1 MIKVIL
7 IDDEKH
13 AIVTLQHMIEKFDDV
28 EILATTQKSTEAK
41 ELIEKHKPD
50 LVFLDIEMPFMNGFE
65 VLEQF
70 ADINFKVIFTTAYN
84 QYAIKALRVNALDY
98 LMKPVDKDE
107 LREALDKF
115 VNNEL
120 FTTHEQL
127 QQVSQFS
134 SGKIQDTLAL
144 STQEG
149 LHFVKVDDI
158 MYLEASGC
166 YTYIIMNDGV
176 KHLVSKNLA
185 IFEDV
190 LKGNSLFFRPHKSH
204 VVKKR
209 AVSATSGSE
218 NYPYAYVNGEKGL
231 PASATVDGAT
241 VIYTYTD

>member
-13 AIVTLQHMIEKFDDV
+13 AIVTLQHMLEKFDDV
-28 EILATTQKSTEAK
+28 QILATTQKSTEAK

-50 LVFLDIEMPFMNGFE
+50 LVFLDIEMPFLNGFE

-70 ADINFKVIFTTAYN
+70 AEIPFKVVFTTAYN

-98 LMKPVDKDE
+98 LMKPIDKDE
-107 LREALDKF
+107 LREALDKY

-120 FTTHEQL
+120 STTPEQV

-134 SGKIQDTLAL
+134 SGKIPDTLAL

-149 LHFVKVDDI
+149 LHFVKVEDI
-158 MYLEASGC
+158 SYLEASGC
-166 YTYIIMNDGV
+166 YTYIFMSDNT

-190 LKGNSLFFRPHKSH
+190 LKENPLFFRPHKSH
-204 VVKKR
+204 VVNLKCIRNYIRGEGGELIMANGSSITLSRNKKQ
-209 AVSATSGSE
+209 E
-218 NYPYAYVNGEKGL
+218 FLGL
-231 PASATVDGAT
+231 FHKV
-241 VIYTYTD
+241 